1 MRKQSS
7 RFKFVRPWESDLK
20 YDPSRRF
27 TIPPLKTPPQINDF
41 DSPQYDFEI
50 YQPYDGPNY
59 VNPNPYERYEPQNF
73 LNDPYE
79 RPQIPPPQFQPQN
92 GPIYPIPQFDSFE
105 FMPYED
111 SLAGQWD
118 RCTKE
123 MEEENDRLEWEEQ
136 FRQAEIRNKQRRRL
150 ERIRKKHPAVPP
162 IEDNDWGVQPSHRI
176 DRLMN

>member
-1 MRKQSS
+1 MRRQSS
-7 RFKFVRPWESDLK
+7 KFKFVKPWESDLK

-27 TIPPLKTPPQINDF
+27 TIPPLKIPPQIND
-41 DSPQYDFEI
+41 SFEI
-50 YQPYDGPNY
+50 YIPYDGPTY

-79 RPQIPPPQFQPQN
+79 RPTPRKPPPQNIPPQN

-162 IEDNDWGVQPSHRI
+162 IDNDWGVQPSHRI

>member
-27 TIPPLKTPPQINDF
+27 TIPPLKIPPQINDF

-79 RPQIPPPQFQPQN
+79 KPPQRLPQFQPPQN

-162 IEDNDWGVQPSHRI
+162 IDNDWGVQPSYRI